1 MKKCQLLCLLLSVL
15 LLLCACGETATE
27 SNAPA
32 ESLDTSSTAEESVT
46 EKEPVRYTYAE
57 EATVYDVTEKYYAGY
72 SGFGYL
78 GGDTVVCS
86 ARQNE
91 LTESKIMLLYDLTT
105 GEFSKSYTPKDPTEN
120 LCEFFLGVRENG
132 EFGMAS
138 GFGECVWFDKEGNY
152 LGLDLWFDDDDIS
165 PEYHA
170 LINEWDKFFDNGDDL
185 ICYFDE
191 EKSIPDQKEYYML
204 YDRTTGE
211 KTEFLVWD
219 DKTDDHYE
227 YYTVLGFVGKNRI
240 LYEKYERTYQ
250 DGYFYT
256 YTLYLRDLTTGEE
269 VSVETEESNVEMLYL
284 RETENGCA
292 FVIRD
297 RRWIKTM
304 ELSLDGTLTKVGD
317 SLTVETNDER
327 SVLYYDAA
335 TRTIAVMAQD
345 EWAGGDATIT
355 LVDADTLTAYATVT
369 VPLEKEVK
377 LRSVRICYDGT
388 VQAFAKSNDRD
399 WVMVNVILW
408 RPET

>member
-15 LLLCACGETATE
+15 LLLCACGAPATE
-27 SNAPA
+27 SSTPA

-57 EATVYDVTEKYYAGY
+57 EADVYDVTEAYCAKYY
-72 SGFGYL
+72 SFGYV
-78 GGDTVVCS
+78 GGNTVVCT
-86 ARQNE
+86 ARQHE
-91 LTESKIMLLYDLTT
+91 ITESKIMLLYDLET

-120 LCEFFLGVRENG
+120 LCESFLGVRENG

-138 GFGECVWFDKEGNY
+138 SFGECVWFDKEGNY
-152 LGLDLWFDDDDIS
+152 LGLDLWFDNDTIS

-170 LINEWDKFFDNGDDL
+170 LINGWDKFFDNGDDL
-185 ICYFDE
+185 ICYFDK

-304 ELSLDGTLTKVGD
+304 EFSLDGTLTKVGD

-369 VPLEKEVK
+369 VPLEKEVR